1 MGARL
6 GKLSD
11 DDLKQMFQEFDRN
24 GDGVIDEEELR
35 LAIASFG
42 LPASSADVRRLMNLI
57 DLNQSNDI
65 DFSEFCYFMK
75 VSSFWFQTGVPGRS
89 HYLFM
94 NATAET
100 ATKTLVAGGIAGA
113 ISRSSVAPLERLKI
127 IFQTQPHPPKYTGV
141 LQAMKLIYAEEGLLG
156 FFKGNGTNVIRI
168 VPASAIQF
176 FSYEQ
181 YKRLIFGNQDLGP
194 LQRLLAGGMTGITAL
209 VATYPLELVRARLS
223 IQAGRTR
230 NELAYKGMWHGL
242 NVIAKKEGFL
252 ALYKGMW
259 PSLVGVVPYVGIDF
273 AAYETFKDY
282 VPRQPDGTVK
292 RIHTLACGGLAGT
305 IAQTVAYPLDL
316 IRRRM
321 QVQGFN
327 QNYGVEYN
335 GMTDAFLKIYRTEGL
350 LGFYR
355 GLWPNYLKVVPA
367 LSISFLAFEEMKQV
381 FSLSTPASG
390 KQKTPT

>member
-1 MGARL
+1 MGAKL

-230 NELAYKGMWHGL
+230 SELAYKGMWHGL

-292 RIHTLACGGLAGT
+292 RTHTLACGGLAGT
-305 IAQTVAYPLDL
+305 IAQTGTFVFILFVSFYLWS
-316 IRRRM
+316 
-321 QVQGFN
+321 GF
-327 QNYGVEYN
+327 
-335 GMTDAFLKIYRTEGL
+335 FLFCLSFVSL
-350 LGFYR
+350 L
-355 GLWPNYLKVVPA
+355 
-367 LSISFLAFEEMKQV
+367 SFICFPVSRLLFSTSLFLFSMKREN
-381 FSLSTPASG
+381 
-390 KQKTPT
+390 